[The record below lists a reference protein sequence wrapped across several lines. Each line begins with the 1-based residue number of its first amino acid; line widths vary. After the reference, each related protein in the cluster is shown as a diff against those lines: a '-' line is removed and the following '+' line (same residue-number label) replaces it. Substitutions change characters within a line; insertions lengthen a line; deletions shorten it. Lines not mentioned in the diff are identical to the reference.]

1 MSDTITMSETLATTL
16 RRHFGYS
23 SFKPLQEEIIRR
35 IIAGDDVFALLPTGG
50 GKSLCYQ
57 LPALLRP
64 GLTVVVS
71 PLIALMKDQVDGLR
85 TNGIPATFL
94 NSSLNGMEIRRRT
107 QELDAGRCKLLY
119 VAPERLMMPDFL
131 ECLRRWQV
139 GLLAIDEAHCISE
152 WGHDFRPEYRQLAR
166 LRTIFP
172 GVPLAAFTA
181 TATLRVRGDIVEQLK
196 LRKPK
201 CFVAGFNRPNLSYR
215 VIPKRKPEEQALAL
229 IRRRPQESGIVY
241 CQARKTTEELAF
253 WLRDNGVKALPY
265 HAGLPPEK
273 RTEHQ
278 ELFRRDDIQVICATI
293 AFGMGVNK
301 PNVRFVIHYDLPK
314 NIEGYYQETGRAGR
328 DGLPSECLL
337 LFGAGDII
345 KQRRFIED
353 KPSPQEAAV
362 ALEQLQRMAEYAES
376 GVCRR
381 LTLLKYFGEDFNEQN
396 CQNCDI
402 CLDPRE
408 EFDGTIP
415 AQKFMSCIYRL
426 RQHTP
431 GFGAGLRY
439 VAEVLRGEPSE
450 LIGKWR
456 HSELTTYGIG
466 KDLSRK
472 AWQDVGQ
479 ELLRLGLIL
488 QKQTGAYSALEL
500 TAEGLRV
507 LSAKQPLRLRR
518 SVGKSDETVGPGE
531 VSASGKATAKH
542 GAIECDEALFGNLR
556 ALRKKIADARQV
568 PAYVIFSD
576 ATLREMARAYPH
588 NQAEFAAINGIGE
601 QKQRT
606 FAEAFLAEINEFLRT
621 HQRRQ
626 FDAPRPI
633 KKFLNATVRMSL
645 RMHDDNLT
653 VAKIARERNLTEDT
667 IWKHL
672 WYAAE
677 AGEHVDLNR
686 YLNEEQKTCINAAFA
701 KTDSDRL
708 KDVYENLGGEFP
720 YGLLRLCGKQRRK

>member
-1 MSDTITMSETLATTL
+1 
-16 RRHFGYS
+16 
-23 SFKPLQEEIIRR
+23 
-35 IIAGDDVFALLPTGG
+35 
-50 GKSLCYQ
+50 
-57 LPALLRP
+57 
-64 GLTVVVS
+64 
-71 PLIALMKDQVDGLR
+71 
-85 TNGIPATFL
+85 
-94 NSSLNGMEIRRRT
+94 
-107 QELDAGRCKLLY
+107 
-119 VAPERLMMPDFL
+119 
-131 ECLRRWQV
+131 
-139 GLLAIDEAHCISE
+139 
-152 WGHDFRPEYRQLAR
+152 
-166 LRTIFP
+166 
-172 GVPLAAFTA
+172 
-181 TATLRVRGDIVEQLK
+181 
-196 LRKPK
+196 
-201 CFVAGFNRPNLSYR
+201 
-215 VIPKRKPEEQALAL
+215 
-229 IRRRPQESGIVY
+229 
-241 CQARKTTEELAF
+241 
-253 WLRDNGVKALPY
+253 
-265 HAGLPPEK
+265 
-273 RTEHQ
+273 
-278 ELFRRDDIQVICATI
+278 
-293 AFGMGVNK
+293 
-301 PNVRFVIHYDLPK
+301 
-314 NIEGYYQETGRAGR
+314 
-328 DGLPSECLL
+328 
-337 LFGAGDII
+337 
-345 KQRRFIED
+345 
-353 KPSPQEAAV
+353 
-362 ALEQLQRMAEYAES
+362 
-376 GVCRR
+376 
-381 LTLLKYFGEDFNEQN
+381 
-396 CQNCDI
+396 
-402 CLDPRE
+402 
-408 EFDGTIP
+408 
-415 AQKFMSCIYRL
+415 
-426 RQHTP
+426 
-431 GFGAGLRY
+431 
-439 VAEVLRGEPSE
+439 
-450 LIGKWR
+450 
-456 HSELTTYGIG
+456 
-466 KDLSRK
+466 
-472 AWQDVGQ
+472 
-479 ELLRLGLIL
+479 LIL